1 MAALRY
7 PPVML
12 TAASGPALVLFLVE
26 RYLPSR
32 NARNIP
38 QAAPGHEASAAV
50 NILNPQKQKLF
61 QHRITIEIPAARLK
75 PGLGNEEILAR
86 FTQGFFGGWIFSPE
100 RWFFQLTRLSITN
113 LSGKYRLVAAS
124 WHKLEGKS
132 TLLLTAHR
140 NQPGFDTVNMEKS
153 PVHEVWDLEALSA
166 KTLPP
171 SGSLLFGNFL
181 LAEKV
186 STAVGQPETDLP
198 SLRPTPDSPRDSA
211 SAEFVA
217 GGSDSFELISSH
229 RFEVS
234 RDRGPGE
241 KEKGDLVTVT
251 FSSVS
256 CNSVTGRPYSTV
268 LRLFHH
274 AYARLLFADGIRA
287 ILETR

>member
-7 PPVML
+7 PRTML
-12 TAASGPALVLFLVE
+12 TVASGSAFLLFLAD

-38 QAAPGHEASAAV
+38 QAAHGHETSVAV
-50 NILNPQKQKLF
+50 NILNPRKQKLF
-61 QHRITIEIPAARLK
+61 QHRVTIEIPAARLK
-75 PGLGNEEILAR
+75 PGLGNDEILAR
-86 FTQGFFGGWIFSPE
+86 FTRGFFGGWIFSPE
-100 RWFFQLTRLSITN
+100 RWFFQLTGLSLTG

-124 WHKLEGKS
+124 WHKLAEKS
-132 TLLLTAHR
+132 ILLLTDHR

-153 PVHEVWDLEALSA
+153 PVHEDWDLETLPA

-181 LAEKV
+181 PAEKV
-186 STAVGQPETDLP
+186 SSAVGQPQTDLP
-198 SLRPTPDSPRDSA
+198 FLNPTPDSARDFA

-234 RDRGPGE
+234 RDRGHGE
-241 KEKGDLVTVT
+241 KEKGDLVTVK

-256 CNSVTGRPYSTV
+256 CNSVTGRPYSSS
-268 LRLFHH
+268 LRLFHL
-274 AYARLLFADGIRA
+274 AYARLLFADGVRA
-287 ILETR
+287 ILQTK

>member
-1 MAALRY
+1 MDALRY
-7 PPVML
+7 PRATL
-12 TAASGPALVLFLVE
+12 TVASGSAFLLFLVD

-38 QAAPGHEASAAV
+38 QAAHGHETSVAV
-50 NILNPQKQKLF
+50 NILNPKRQKLF
-61 QHRITIEIPAARLK
+61 QHRITLQIPAARLK
-75 PGLGNEEILAR
+75 PGLENQEILAR

-113 LSGKYRLVAAS
+113 LSGKYQLVAAS
-124 WHKLEGKS
+124 WQKTGGKS
-132 TLLLTAHR
+132 ILLLTDHR
-140 NQPGFDTVNMEKS
+140 NQPGFNTVNMEKS
-153 PVHEVWDLEALSA
+153 PVHEVWDLGTLSA
-166 KTLPP
+166 KALPS

-186 STAVGQPETDLP
+186 SSATGQPETDLHP
-198 SLRPTPDSPRDSA
+198 SSPNPDSPRDLA

-217 GGSDSFELISSH
+217 GGSDSFELICSH

-234 RDRGPGE
+234 RERGHGE
-241 KEKGDLVTVT
+241 KGNGNLVTVT

-256 CNSVTGRPYSTV
+256 CNSVSGRPYSSL
-268 LRLFHH
+268 LRLFHL

-287 ILETR
+287 ILETK